1 MRTNVSRA
9 INDANRL
16 VWQRRTTGDITHI
29 SYEGRRTTH
38 QYKWFQLK
46 SSAPILNQQSMREY
60 SQWCVLAVLVVWVC
74 PRHTSKKMRHH
85 RWRHIDNLKRQ
96 LKESFAR
103 AHTIRLGI
111 FLYSY
116 CQFMA
121 LCMLCEIDRNLNF
134 KIGPLWWCDYG
145 MITPIIIIILSRH
158 CTPRHCT
165 MLFLLFLRLSQCV
178 IVIQPSIFSR
188 HFAIASQDTTTRTY
202 FDIK

>member
-134 KIGPLWWCDYG
+134 KIRNQEIYANLKSLRSLKGLIFIFQILICTLCTRSTSHICLSCNPSCFVCLPHRTSDCDLW
-145 MITPIIIIILSRH
+145 
-158 CTPRHCT
+158 
-165 MLFLLFLRLSQCV
+165 
-178 IVIQPSIFSR
+178 
-188 HFAIASQDTTTRTY
+188 
-202 FDIK
+202 